1 MIKKIYDKN
10 REFAIIK
17 YSENIYTN
25 YKKHMHPILSFGAI
39 EEGSGLVLF
48 NDKNIELSH
57 NNLVIFNRYEL
68 HCTKN
73 INGKGYYN
81 LYINSNWLE
90 SNFNSLIVCKNV
102 INFNILNDIKEALF
116 NNKSQNLVEVIKF
129 ILSNSCKEFKDN
141 RSDIVKSIIKYI
153 HSNIKEKI
161 SIDLIAKE
169 LSYNKEYLIRKFK
182 DEMHITPQQYIISL
196 KAHISSNS
204 LIDSNSN
211 IVDISY
217 EFSFFDQSHYN
228 KSFKN
233 IYGVSPKKYKKSII
247 YK

>member
-1 MIKKIYDKN
+1 MIKKIYDN
-10 REFAIIK
+10 NQPFATIK
-17 YSENIYTN
+17 YSKDIYSN
-25 YKKHMHPILSFGAI
+25 YKKHMHPILSFGLL
-39 EEGSGLVLF
+39 EEGRGLILF
-48 NDKNIELSH
+48 NNRSVELTP

-68 HCTKN
+68 HCTKD

-90 SNFNSLIVCKNV
+90 SNFNNLIICNNL
-102 INFNILNDIKEALF
+102 IDFNILNEIKEAFF
-116 NNKSQNLVEVIKF
+116 NNKSQNLIDVVKF
-129 ILSNSCKEFKDN
+129 ILSSRCKEFKDN

-153 HSNIKEKI
+153 HTNIKDKI

-182 DEMHITPQQYIISL
+182 DEMNITPQQYIISL
-196 KAHISSNS
+196 KTHISSNS

-211 IVDISY
+211 VVDISY

-228 KSFKN
+228 RAFKN
-233 IYGVSPKKYKKSII
+233 IYGISPKKYKKSII